1 MPSRLF
7 QPLDSLSLPLQPKL
21 VLSPSTLSDSEPVP
35 STSTEED
42 VPLNSAILPGYQ
54 ESEEEAS
61 LLTETLDS
69 LLPSHSVLGLT
80 QPLSVVLG
88 KKAVVSSSEIGST
101 STQLVGKG
109 GKAFSWSRGL
119 ASELSPVKTRSSRKK
134 QISSS
139 HSEDV
144 CVPTSPVSGALR
156 ALKAQA
162 RAK

>member
-1 MPSRLF
+1 M
-7 QPLDSLSLPLQPKL
+7 
-21 VLSPSTLSDSEPVP
+21 
-35 STSTEED
+35 
-42 VPLNSAILPGYQ
+42 PLNSAILPGYQ

-61 LLTETLDS
+61 ILTKTLDS
-69 LLPSHSVLGLT
+69 LLPNHSVLGLT

-88 KKAVVSSSEIGST
+88 KKAIVSSSEIGST

-109 GKAFSWSRGL
+109 GKSFSWSRGL

-134 QISSS
+134 LLSLS

-144 CVPTSPVSGALR
+144 CVPTSLVSGALI

-162 RAK
+162 REK